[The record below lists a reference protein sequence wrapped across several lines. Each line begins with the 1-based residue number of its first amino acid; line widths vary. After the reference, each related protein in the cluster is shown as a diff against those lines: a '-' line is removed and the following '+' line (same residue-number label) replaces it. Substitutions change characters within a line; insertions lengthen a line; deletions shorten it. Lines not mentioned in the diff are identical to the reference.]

1 MSTPRGAN
9 SESFGDER
17 MSKEPIIVDASNLI
31 LGRVASF
38 AAKRALQGDEV
49 VVYNAENAV
58 ISGTKANIV
67 EEAKRRLRTRT
78 LAAQYKAPTHP
89 RRPDT
94 YVRRVIRGMLPRKKP
109 KGRAAFRRIRVYIGT
124 PEEYRDKS
132 TVKIPGAEASKL
144 RCKHITVGELSG
156 EIGGPF
162 KA

>member
-1 MSTPRGAN
+1 
-9 SESFGDER
+9 
-17 MSKEPIIVDASNLI
+17 MSKQPVIIDASNLI

-38 AAKRALQGDEV
+38 AAKQALQGEEV
-49 VVYNAENAV
+49 VVFNAENAV

-67 EEAKRRLRTRT
+67 EEAMRRLKTRT

-109 KGRAAFRRIRVYIGT
+109 KGRTALKRVRVYIGV

-132 TVKIPGAEASKL
+132 TVKIAGAEASKL
-144 RCKHITVGELSG
+144 RCAYITVGELSE
-156 EIGGPF
+156 EIGGPW
-162 KA
+162 KT

>member
-1 MSTPRGAN
+1 V
-9 SESFGDER
+9 
-17 MSKEPIIVDASNLI
+17 SKQPVIIDASNLV

-38 AAKRALQGDEV
+38 AAKRALQGEEV
-49 VVYNAENAV
+49 VVFNAENAV

-78 LAAQYKAPTHP
+78 LAAQFKAPTHP

-109 KGRAAFRRIRVYIGT
+109 KGRTALKRIRVYVGV

-132 TVKIPGAEASKL
+132 TVKLPDAEASKL
-144 RCKHITVGELSG
+144 RCQYITVGELSE
-156 EIGGPF
+156 EIGGPW